1 MSRITT
7 YGHVQSAC
15 YSGALVWHPISLTRL
30 QMRMRLAQRL
40 LRTGGW
46 VTIWPSCAW
55 AWRNP
60 WGWASLVSRRLEIC
74 GSILSSAMSTT
85 GHLSVS
91 SGEASCAAA
100 AGPSSMSIQDF
111 YNAFTRITWQLD
123 CMMLKTCYACDCSEA
138 REKLNQKFHLMD
150 FLVRLRPEF
159 ESFPIVLIQPG
170 QVIQLINDKLH
181 TCMSCQSWS
190 STIAPSVTTNVTIS
204 YCPSLCTI

>member
-111 YNAFTRITWQLD
+111 YNAFTPGPVLRGVEPCGCPGPRNPRGPSPNTRILGVQVF
-123 CMMLKTCYACDCSEA
+123 Y
-138 REKLNQKFHLMD
+138 
-150 FLVRLRPEF
+150 VY
-159 ESFPIVLIQPG
+159 VL
-170 QVIQLINDKLH
+170 
-181 TCMSCQSWS
+181 QSH
-190 STIAPSVTTNVTIS
+190 
-204 YCPSLCTI
+204 